1 MFTEQDYYQL
11 PTHCP
16 EYINIGFKVHQEEN
30 LPSGVYQDPETKLY
44 YAVAFH
50 GNRNSPVFQNP
61 HTDPFK
67 AHQQWQNLWIGSM
80 RQALQYYNFSELYN
94 EKMAK
99 GIRVTI
105 EKVQEDYDQGEET
118 LF

>member
-1 MFTEQDYYQL
+1 MFTENDYAQL
-11 PTHCP
+11 PSHCP
-16 EYINIGFKVHQEEN
+16 EYINIGFQVHQEDG
-30 LPSGVYQDPETKLY
+30 LPSGVYKDPETELY

-61 HTDPFK
+61 HKDPFK

-99 GIRVTI
+99 GIRLFVDRI
-105 EKVQEDYDQGEET
+105 EDDLNNNRESVI
-118 LF
+118 